1 MGNIYIFIYLYIII
15 IIIIIII
22 FIIIIN
28 PYILFFFN
36 LSGFV
41 GYILTENP
49 DTYHHDY
56 EYNLLSF
63 IETSYVFIAI
73 EIILAIITAI
83 IIDTFSLLR
92 HE

>member
-1 MGNIYIFIYLYIII
+1 MGNIYIFIYLLFLLLLLLINIYIII
-15 IIIIIII
+15 
-22 FIIIIN
+22 
-28 PYILFFFN
+28 FFN

-41 GYILTENP
+41 GYILTENQ

-56 EYNLLSF
+56 DYNLLSF

>member
-1 MGNIYIFIYLYIII
+1 MDVTFKIDGYYIYHIFF
-15 IIIIIII
+15 I
-22 FIIIIN
+22 FLI
-28 PYILFFFN
+28 
-36 LSGFV
+36 SGFV

-49 DTYHHDY
+49 EMYHDHY
-56 EYNLLSF
+56 SYNFLSF